1 MKARKRA
8 FALVRQPMRPTR
20 TVLHSPL
27 LRRAG
32 AAPVQKH
39 LEQRVVFYGLERRR
53 QADESPDCPA
63 AQDAP
68 RNRLTR
74 PKPIAFEAGLG
85 TRYGQ
90 SQQFSIFHVPK
101 LRRALSNHQ
110 SKSRTG
116 DRGRRISLPGLQRVA
131 YSPRWKV
138 RAEIFSVARRTPPT
152 RLTRPAQSKPT
163 SPSRRKEK
171 PQPAWGCQPARL
183 T

>member
-1 MKARKRA
+1 MAWTTPRSLRSALALRSTVICRPNSDLNRYSLANESPVKSRA
-8 FALVRQPMRPTR
+8 FALVRRPMRPTR

-68 RNRLTR
+68 RNQLTR

-101 LRRALSNHQ
+101 LRRALSKS
-110 SKSRTG
+110 SKQKPDR
-116 DRGRRISLPGLQRVA
+116 RGRS
-131 YSPRWKV
+131 
-138 RAEIFSVARRTPPT
+138 
-152 RLTRPAQSKPT
+152 
-163 SPSRRKEK
+163 
-171 PQPAWGCQPARL
+171 
-183 T
+183 